1 MELSE
6 ENKKSKGSRYIS
18 IGFFLLIILGLYF
31 IIDNNLDEI
40 TKYKDVL
47 LHLNYWLIA
56 ISFLITFTGTF
67 FRAWRWYYMVLPIK
81 KELSLL
87 KIYNI
92 SINALAANF
101 TVPGKM
107 GIPVKALLLKQSEN
121 VEMSKSLPS
130 IFGEIFVEHSSE
142 FLIAFVSVLIGGHL
156 SKVFHAVERLLE
168 NNILVNVGM
177 LLGILVVLFIIG
189 VLFRKKV
196 KSAGLVEKF
205 VESIKL
211 TSKRMDYLGYS
222 YLITIINLI
231 ISYYGFYLV
240 VAALGHPELDLTFII
255 FAGTITNFVGLISPF
270 PGGIGARELTIYG
283 LYDFYYGLGGIAFL
297 SIIIM
302 RLITYFALFL
312 SFLMERMLSGSSLRK
327 NRERVN
333 SVS

>member
-1 MELSE
+1 MEPSE
-6 ENKKSKGSRYIS
+6 ETKKSKVNRYIS

-31 IIDNNLDEI
+31 ILDNNLDEI
-40 TKYKDVL
+40 TKYKEIL
-47 LHLNYWLIA
+47 LHLNYWLIG
-56 ISFLITFTGTF
+56 ISFLITFAGTF

-107 GIPVKALLLKQSEN
+107 GVPVKALLLKQSEN

-142 FLIAFVSVLIGGHL
+142 FLIAFICVLIGRHL
-156 SKVFHAVERLLE
+156 SKAFHAIEQLLE
-168 NNILVNVGM
+168 NNILMN
-177 LLGILVVLFIIG
+177 LGIILGTLLILFLLG

-196 KSAGLVEKF
+196 KSGGLVEKF
-205 VESIKL
+205 VESIRL
-211 TSKRMDYLGYS
+211 TSKRLDYLGYS

-231 ISYYGFYLV
+231 IVYYGFYLV
-240 VAALGHPELDLTFII
+240 VAAMGHPELDLTFII

-270 PGGIGARELTIYG
+270 PGGLGARELTIYG
-283 LYDFYYGLGGIAFL
+283 LYDFYYGLGGIALL

-302 RLITYFALFL
+302 RLITYLALLL
-312 SFLMERMLSGSSLRK
+312 SFLIERIISGSPLVKHRA
-327 NRERVN
+327 RAN
-333 SVS
+333 SVL